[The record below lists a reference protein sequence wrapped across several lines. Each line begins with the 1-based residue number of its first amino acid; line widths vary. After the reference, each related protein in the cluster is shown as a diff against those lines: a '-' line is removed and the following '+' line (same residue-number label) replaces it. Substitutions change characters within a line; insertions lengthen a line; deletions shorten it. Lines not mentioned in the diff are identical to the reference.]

1 MARKIN
7 VLKDRNAK
15 VDNTLGK
22 YNYGTGFGWC
32 AKKDRKR
39 AKKSATSKGIGRKWS

>member
-1 MARKIN
+1 MGRKIN
-7 VLKDRNAK
+7 VLKDRQAK

-32 AKKDRKR
+32 AKREKKR
-39 AKKSATSKGIGRKWS
+39 AKASGTGKSILGRR